1 MFSLIYN
8 KQFATITPTEN
19 GARMRSILSDVG
31 LGNHAVIPGDSLPDN
46 ISEEDYADVQSAL
59 DKFRSDS
66 QKWLM
71 NALADNK

>member
-8 KQFATITPTEN
+8 KQFATIAPPKN

-31 LGNHAVIPGDSLPDN
+31 LDNHAVSLGDSLPND
-46 ISEEDYADVQSAL
+46 ISKEKYADMQNVL
-59 DKFRSDS
+59 DKFRLDS

-71 NALADNK
+71 DVLA